1 MAVPPSSARQRP
13 APARRRVVPA
23 LAFAVLGAL
32 IVRVVLGALNFS
44 TAVIRAAPS
53 PPSEA
58 DTIPSYL
65 WELHSSRER
74 SPFVRA
80 EGTKLWRFGE
90 PYRFVGANLWQAM
103 HLGADADAGGDRA
116 RLVRELDRLQAL
128 GVANLRVM
136 AASEG
141 PDESDESVGAGLVDL
156 ALSVGSATPWRVL
169 PAMQPSPGLYNDG
182 VVAGLDFLLV
192 ELARRDMT
200 AVLVLGNTWP
210 FTGGFAQYVAWATG
224 KEIPYPL
231 SQNCRL
237 VVICCEKLMS
247 LNCQSVRQTV

>member
-1 MAVPPSSARQRP
+1 MAPSGARP
-13 APARRRVVPA
+13 AQRRRRVVPA

-156 ALSVGSATPWRVL
+156 ALSVGSLSSCWRTESLPHSEIGLVL
-169 PAMQPSPGLYNDG
+169 PG
-182 VVAGLDFLLV
+182 
-192 ELARRDMT
+192 
-200 AVLVLGNTWP
+200 
-210 FTGGFAQYVAWATG
+210 
-224 KEIPYPL
+224 
-231 SQNCRL
+231 
-237 VVICCEKLMS
+237 
-247 LNCQSVRQTV
+247 

>member
-1 MAVPPSSARQRP
+1 MAPPSGARQRP

-128 GVANLRVM
+128 GVA
-136 AASEG
+136 
-141 PDESDESVGAGLVDL
+141 
-156 ALSVGSATPWRVL
+156 
-169 PAMQPSPGLYNDG
+169 
-182 VVAGLDFLLV
+182 
-192 ELARRDMT
+192 
-200 AVLVLGNTWP
+200 
-210 FTGGFAQYVAWATG
+210 
-224 KEIPYPL
+224 K
-231 SQNCRL
+231 
-237 VVICCEKLMS
+237 
-247 LNCQSVRQTV
+247 

>member
-1 MAVPPSSARQRP
+1 MAPSGARQPQR
-13 APARRRVVPA
+13 RRRVVPA

-103 HLGADADAGGDRA
+103 HLGAEAAAGGDRE

-141 PDESDESVGAGLVDL
+141 PDREPWNPHVP
-156 ALSVGSATPWRVL
+156 TPWRER
-169 PAMQPSPGLYNDG
+169 PDAPPSY
-182 VVAGLDFLLV
+182 
-192 ELARRDMT
+192 T
-200 AVLVLGNTWP
+200 SP
-210 FTGGFAQYVAWATG
+210 FA
-224 KEIPYPL
+224 
-231 SQNCRL
+231 
-237 VVICCEKLMS
+237 
-247 LNCQSVRQTV
+247 